1 MVNTRIKPLALA
13 VALCALGPAALAT
26 PVSAAHIQEK
36 VTVTPAKTI
45 TRDEQAA
52 ISSAGVKVLRHIA
65 QARGDIHH
73 KDAEGARTELDQTGK
88 LLDIIQAALPT
99 TEVKDRIWVAR
110 KHLEYEN
117 TQEVLPDLVPIYAS
131 LDELIDIMPTDRA
144 KAHLDQASAHLKSGD
159 REKARADLDATAGAL
174 SYIEVDLPLDSTRSL
189 VDQARA
195 ALNKENW
202 DEADKVLKSAEDS
215 TVYLSVALDQ
225 PLFTAQTL
233 IWQTV
238 VDLDAAH
245 RDLARS
251 DLQDAISY
259 LELAGQSDDQA
270 TRDAAQKLLDQ
281 ARQLQRDMK
290 GETDLGGRARQ
301 LWEHTRALADR
312 SLEYLAAD
320 WARYRTGSPLKSDL
334 IEARLHL
341 ANARIDLFTGHE
353 TGRAGEELQAARQF
367 LDRAAG
373 QARNDRMQAGYLK
386 QLTDL
391 QTSVNQLGTDPAVAK
406 ASRYA
411 MLENRLQGMI
421 RLQ

>member
-1 MVNTRIKPLALA
+1 MVNTNIKPLALA
-13 VALCALGPAALAT
+13 VALCALGPVALAT
-26 PVSAAHIQEK
+26 SVSAANIQEE
-36 VTVTPAKTI
+36 VTVTPGKAI
-45 TRDEQAA
+45 NRDEQAA
-52 ISSAGVKVLRHIA
+52 ISSAGVEVLRHIA

-73 KDAEGARTELDQTGK
+73 KDAKAARTELDQTGK

-117 TQEVLPDLVPIYAS
+117 TREVLPDLVPISAS

-144 KAHLDQASAHLKSGD
+144 KAHLNQAKAHLKSGD
-159 REKARADLDATAGAL
+159 REKARADLDATAAAL
-174 SYIEVDLPLDSTRSL
+174 QYIEVDLPLDSTRSL

-195 ALNKENW
+195 ELNMVNW

-233 IWQTV
+233 IWRTV
-238 VDLDAAH
+238 VDFDAAH

-251 DLQDAISY
+251 DLQDAIAY
-259 LELAGQSDDQA
+259 LELAGRSQDQA
-270 TRDAAQKLLDQ
+270 TRDAAQQLLAQ

-290 GETDLGGRARQ
+290 GEADLGGRVRQ

-312 SLEYLAAD
+312 SLEYLAAG
-320 WARYRTGSPLKSDL
+320 WAQYRTGSPLRSDL

-353 TGRAGEELQAARQF
+353 SGSAGEELQAARQF

-373 QARNDRMQAGYLK
+373 QARNDHMQAGYLK

-391 QTSVNQLGTDPAVAK
+391 QTSVDQLGTDPAVAL

-421 RLQ
+421 RVQ

>member
-1 MVNTRIKPLALA
+1 MVNTHIKPLALA
-13 VALCALGPAALAT
+13 VALCALGPAALVT
-26 PVSAAHIQEK
+26 PVSAANIQEQ
-36 VTVTPAKTI
+36 VTVTPGQAI

-73 KDAEGARTELDQTGK
+73 KDAEAARTELDQTGK

-117 TQEVLPDLVPIYAS
+117 TREVLPDLVPIYAS

-144 KAHLDQASAHLKSGD
+144 KAHLDQARAHLKSGD
-159 REKARADLDATAGAL
+159 REKAREDLDATAGAL
-174 SYIEVDLPLDSTRSL
+174 QYIEVDLPLDSTRSL

-195 ALNKENW
+195 ELNKENW
-202 DEADKVLKSAEDS
+202 DQADKALKSAEDS

-225 PLFTAQTL
+225 PLFTAQRL

-238 VDLDAAH
+238 VDFDAAR

-251 DLQDAISY
+251 DLQDAIGY
-259 LELAGQSDDQA
+259 LELAGQSEDQT
-270 TRDAAQKLLDQ
+270 TRDAAQQLLAQ
-281 ARQLQRDMK
+281 ARQLQQDMK
-290 GETDLGGRARQ
+290 GETDLGGRVRQ

-320 WARYRTGSPLKSDL
+320 WAQYRTGTPLKSDL

-353 TGRAGEELQAARQF
+353 AGEARDELNAAAR
-367 LDRAAG
+367 DR
-373 QARNDRMQAGYLK
+373 K
-386 QLTDL
+386 
-391 QTSVNQLGTDPAVAK
+391 SVV
-406 ASRYA
+406 
-411 MLENRLQGMI
+411 
-421 RLQ
+421 